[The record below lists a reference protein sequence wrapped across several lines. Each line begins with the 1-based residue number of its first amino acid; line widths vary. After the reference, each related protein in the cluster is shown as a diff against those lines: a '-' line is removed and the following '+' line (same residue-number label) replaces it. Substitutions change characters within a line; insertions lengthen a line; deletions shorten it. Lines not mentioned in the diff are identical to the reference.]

1 MVTFIESN
9 IYRKLTLA
17 IRDGEGSMVT
27 VMTCDYLGRLTISK
41 PLESLPA
48 VNLIHNLVWEKNHD
62 ITFSYDFLKYTYLI
76 FLPL

>member
-41 PLESLPA
+41 PLESLTA
-48 VNLIHNLVWEKNHD
+48 VNLIHNLVCHD